1 MESKGAFL
9 WDDPDQDQ
17 WSEITRIMEM
27 NRWIFVQSGVIGP
40 FDVPWSRITDADP
53 DYPKGTHP
61 KTILDSGFHFMDS
74 SPETAFRILFQWNLD
89 YGFQSLV
96 GFRIPQGAVYSGI
109 QCPGFRIP
117 PVKMPLIPESGF
129 PYMGREIAK
138 LHLRSFL
145 IKRIIFKPWQVY
157 LVLGFYSG
165 ASVYFC

>member
-1 MESKGAFL
+1 
-9 WDDPDQDQ
+9 
-17 WSEITRIMEM
+17 
-27 NRWIFVQSGVIGP
+27 
-40 FDVPWSRITDADP
+40 
-53 DYPKGTHP
+53 
-61 KTILDSGFHFMDS
+61 MDS

-117 PVKMPLIPESGF
+117 PVKIPLIPESGF

-145 IKRIIFKPWQVY
+145 IKRIIFK
-157 LVLGFYSG
+157 LGKFT
-165 ASVYFC
+165 